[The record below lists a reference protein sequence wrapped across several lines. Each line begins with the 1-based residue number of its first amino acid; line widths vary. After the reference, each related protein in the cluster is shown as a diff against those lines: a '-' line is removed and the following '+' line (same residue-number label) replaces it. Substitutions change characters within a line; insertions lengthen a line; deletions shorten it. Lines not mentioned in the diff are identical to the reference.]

1 MCRIVDKKNVR
12 ITYVFIASLFV
23 CANAV
28 KWNWKIQ
35 EKISSELFFVFR
47 MTLMFLIVLGII
59 NLAFKRSE
67 VYSKKYIVIGILAI
81 VISALFFNNGMLA
94 RYNYYFY
101 NDSRAELV
109 EQIMKDEVI
118 LDNGKVCGYDAQT
131 YGLPEDSYIGFIDS
145 GKIQG
150 VYFCTYRG
158 MVDSS
163 FGFLYVIDELDVEDA
178 YNAEIKV
185 LIKLSESCFYIGTH

>member
-1 MCRIVDKKNVR
+1 MCRIVDKKIVR

-81 VISALFFNNGMLA
+81 VISALIFNNGMLA

-109 EQIMKDEVI
+109 DQIMKDEVI
-118 LDNGKVCGYDAQT
+118 LD
-131 YGLPEDSYIGFIDS
+131 LS
-145 GKIQG
+145 
-150 VYFCTYRG
+150 
-158 MVDSS
+158 
-163 FGFLYVIDELDVEDA
+163 
-178 YNAEIKV
+178 
-185 LIKLSESCFYIGTH
+185 LIHI